1 MNNNPYP
8 NLTYIPY
15 DRGRAVEYARRW
27 ALERNPIFEDYTGI
41 GGDCTNFVSQAIFA
55 GTCVQNYTP
64 EYGWYFISP
73 EQRAPA
79 WTSVEYFYDFMT
91 GAADFSAV
99 NGGTGPFGFPITL
112 DRVRPGDVIQLADE
126 AGDFYHTLI
135 VSAVDGGEIY
145 ICAHSDDALDRPL
158 SSYNNASER
167 AIMIAGAR
175 TRPVYP
181 CFDSL
186 IGGETEPMG

>member
-1 MNNNPYP
+1 MNNGEMRY
-8 NLTYIPY
+8 TYIPY
-15 DRGRAVEYARRW
+15 DRAKAVEYARRW

-55 GTCVQNYTP
+55 GTCVQNYTRDL
-64 EYGWYFISP
+64 GWYYISP
-73 EQRAPA
+73 ENRAPA

-91 GAADFSAV
+91 GVPAFISE
-99 NGGTGPFGFPITL
+99 NGGTGPFGSPIPL
-112 DRVRPGDVIQLADE
+112 QMVQPGDVIQLADE

-135 VSAVDGGEIY
+135 VSKVEGGEIY

-167 AIMIAGAR
+167 ALTITGAR
-175 TRPVYP
+175 TTPIYP
-181 CFDSL
+181 CFEEL
-186 IGGETEPMG
+186 MRGGEEE

>member
-1 MNNNPYP
+1 MIVYKEYN
-8 NLTYIPY
+8 
-15 DRGRAVEYARRW
+15 RARAVEYARRW
-27 ALERNPIFEDYTGI
+27 ALSRNPLFTNFAGR
-41 GGDCTNFVSQAIFA
+41 GGDCTNFVSQCIYA
-55 GTCVQNYTP
+55 GCCQMNFTP
-64 EYGWYFISP
+64 NFGWYYIN
-73 EQRAPA
+73 ENDRAPS
-79 WTSVEYFYDFMT
+79 WSSVEYFFDFMT
-91 GAADFSAV
+91 GAPSFASQ
-99 NGGTGPFGFPITL
+99 NGSIGPYGIQTDAAGVFE
-112 DRVRPGDVIQLADE
+112 GDVVQLADGE
-126 AGDFYHTLI
+126 GDFYHTLI

-186 IGGETEPMG
+186 IGGETEPIG

>member
-1 MNNNPYP
+1 MNNGEMRY
-8 NLTYIPY
+8 TYIPY
-15 DRGRAVEYARRW
+15 DRAKAVEYARRW

-55 GTCVQNYTP
+55 GTCVQNYTRDL
-64 EYGWYFISP
+64 GWYYISP
-73 EQRAPA
+73 ENRAPA

-91 GAADFSAV
+91 GVPAFISE
-99 NGGTGPFGFPITL
+99 NGGTGPFGSPIPL
-112 DRVRPGDVIQLADE
+112 QMVQPGDVIQLADE

-135 VSAVDGGEIY
+135 VSKVENGEIY

-167 AIMIAGAR
+167 ALTISGAR
-175 TRPVYP
+175 TKPIYP
-181 CFDSL
+181 CFEEL
-186 IGGETEPMG
+186 MRGGEEE

>member
-1 MNNNPYP
+1 MNNGARP
-8 NLTYIPY
+8 LTFIPY
-15 DRGRAVEYARRW
+15 DRQKAVEYARKW
-27 ALERNPIFEDYTGI
+27 ALSRNPIFEDYTGI

-64 EYGWYFISP
+64 ELGWYFISAAN
-73 EQRAPA
+73 RAPA
-79 WTSVEYFYDFMT
+79 WTSVEYFYEFMT
-91 GAADFSAV
+91 GAPEFISE
-99 NGGTGPFGFPITL
+99 NGGTGPFGFEITL

-135 VSAVDGGEIY
+135 VSKVEDGEIY

-167 AIMIAGAR
+167 AIFIAGAR
-175 TRPVYP
+175 TTPVYP

-186 IGGETEPMG
+186 LRGTK